1 MQRRSSAILVIFAIT
16 MFGVAAANQGSGG
29 KKLTPAEAKDHIG
42 EQATVC
48 GKVVNTHYASSTRGQ
63 STFLNLDAAHPNQVF
78 SIVIRMS
85 ARSNFVDPGKRYSG
99 KQVCITGLIRSYRGA
114 AGIVVSSPEQIKE
127 QPPGAK

>member
-1 MQRRSSAILVIFAIT
+1 MRRADVILVILA
-16 MFGVAAANQGSGG
+16 MASVGVAANQGSGG

-48 GKVVNTHYASSTRGQ
+48 GTVVNTHYASSTRGQ

-85 ARSNFVDPGKRYSG
+85 ARSNFVDPKKRYSG
-99 KQVCITGLIRSYRGA
+99 KQVCITGLIRSYRGGS
-114 AGIVVSSPEQIKE
+114 GIVASSPEQIKE
-127 QPPGAK
+127 QSTGAK